1 VGAAKQALHLP
12 DIFQI
17 DCVEHFTH
25 IRSPHLVIQ
34 NSICIGGTMALPS
47 TRNSKKWIPLAIA
60 AVTSL
65 VVTACGGSADSS
77 SSAASSQGA
86 SPVSL
91 TAVIA
96 APSGIA
102 FYPPIVAQAKGY
114 FDGAIEL
121 TVEPADGSGAGMQQ
135 LLSGQAD
142 ICICSP
148 GPALKA
154 VEEGADLVSVYTL
167 YQSDVF
173 ALQTTLDSGITTAED
188 LRGKVVGVDSL
199 GAGAESWL
207 VPLMSAQGLEAGVDY
222 EILATGPGAAPLTA
236 FERGEIQAYAA
247 AFIDTA
253 VLRLRGAELKQV
265 ELPGSEIFF
274 DAIYVMKKD
283 FVDANPG
290 VIKALGRGSAMAT
303 VFGGSNPKAVLDII
317 GAQYP
322 DEVTDM
328 PFAEA
333 LLAETQSLYALP
345 PSADGQWGFSVP
357 QRHDALIAAF
367 VSQGYLTKP
376 VNSDFFNNEFV
387 TDYNQFDSESL
398 S

>member
-1 VGAAKQALHLP
+1 MSL
-12 DIFQI
+12 
-17 DCVEHFTH
+17 
-25 IRSPHLVIQ
+25 
-34 NSICIGGTMALPS
+34 GGTMTHPS
-47 TRNSKKWIPLAIA
+47 NRISRKWIPLAIA
-60 AVTSL
+60 AVASL
-65 VVTACGGSADSS
+65 VLTACGGSSDSS
-77 SSAASSQGA
+77 DAGGSEGGT
-86 SPVSL
+86 PVSL

-102 FYPPIVAQAKGY
+102 FYPPIVAQANGY
-114 FDGAIEL
+114 FDGAIDL
-121 TVEPADGSGAGMQQ
+121 TVEAADGSGAGMQQ

-173 ALQTTLDSGITTAED
+173 ALQTTPDSGVTTAED
-188 LRGKVVGVDSL
+188 LRGKVIGVDSL

-207 VPLMSAQGLEAGVDY
+207 VPLMSAQGLEPGVDY

-253 VLRLRGAELKQV
+253 VLRLRGAELIQV

-274 DAIYVMKKD
+274 DAVYVMKKE
-283 FVDANPG
+283 FVDANPD

-303 VFGGSNPKAVLDII
+303 VFGASDPKAVLDII

-345 PSADGQWGFSVP
+345 SSADGQWGYSVP

-376 VNSDFFNNEFV
+376 VSSDFFDNEFV
-387 TDYNQFDSESL
+387 PDYNQFDSASL

>member
-1 VGAAKQALHLP
+1 MTTSATRTTPRWLP
-12 DIFQI
+12 M
-17 DCVEHFTH
+17 
-25 IRSPHLVIQ
+25 
-34 NSICIGGTMALPS
+34 G
-47 TRNSKKWIPLAIA
+47 IA
-60 AVTSL
+60 AAAAAL
-65 VVTACGGSADSS
+65 ILAACGGSADTSS
-77 SSAASSQGA
+77 TDTSEGTTPAA
-86 SPVSL
+86 L

-102 FYPPIVAQAKGY
+102 FYPPIVAQAQGY
-114 FDGAIEL
+114 FDGAIDL
-121 TVEPADGSGAGMQQ
+121 TVEAADGSGAGMQQ

-173 ALQTTLDSGITTAED
+173 ALQTTAETGVTTAED
-188 LRGKVVGVDSL
+188 LRGKVIGVDSV

-253 VLRLRGAELKQV
+253 VLRLRGAELLQV

-274 DAIYVMKKD
+274 DAIYVMKREY
-283 FVDANPG
+283 VEANPG
-290 VIKALGRGSAMAT
+290 VIQALGRGSAMAT
-303 VFGGSNPKAVLDII
+303 VFGGANPSAVLDII

-322 DEVTDM
+322 DEIADM

-345 PSADGQWGFSVP
+345 QSADGQWGYSVP
-357 QRHDALIAAF
+357 DRHDALIAAF
-367 VSQGYLTKP
+367 VSQGYLTQP
-376 VNSDFFNNEFV
+376 VDSDFFDNQFVPEYNEF
-387 TDYNQFDSESL
+387 DSASL

>member
-1 VGAAKQALHLP
+1 MTGRSNRHSRRWLP
-12 DIFQI
+12 
-17 DCVEHFTH
+17 
-25 IRSPHLVIQ
+25 L
-34 NSICIGGTMALPS
+34 G
-47 TRNSKKWIPLAIA
+47 A
-60 AVTSL
+60 AVTVASL
-65 VVTACGGSADSS
+65 ALAACGGTSEPSAGDSS
-77 SSAASSQGA
+77 AGAEPAA
-86 SPVSL
+86 L

-114 FDGAIEL
+114 YDGAIDL
-121 TVEPADGSGAGMQQ
+121 TVEAADGSGAGMQQ

-173 ALQTTLDSGITTAED
+173 ALQTTPETGVTTAED
-188 LRGKVVGVDSL
+188 LRGKVIGVDSL

-253 VLRLRGAELKQV
+253 VLRLRGAELLQV

-274 DAIYVMKKD
+274 DAIYVMKKEY
-283 FVDANPG
+283 VDANPE

-303 VFGGSNPKAVLDII
+303 VYGESDPSGVLEII
-317 GAQYP
+317 GEQYP
-322 DEVTDM
+322 DEVTDL

-345 PSADGQWGFSVP
+345 PGADGQWGYSVP
-357 QRHDALIAAF
+357 ERHDALIAAF
-367 VSQGYLTKP
+367 VDQGYLTEP
-376 VNSDFFNNEFV
+376 VSSDFFDNEFV
-387 TDYNQFDSESL
+387 PAYNEFDPAAL
-398 S
+398 D

>member
-1 VGAAKQALHLP
+1 MKG
-12 DIFQI
+12 
-17 DCVEHFTH
+17 
-25 IRSPHLVIQ
+25 
-34 NSICIGGTMALPS
+34 LPS
-47 TRNSKKWIPLAIA
+47 KRSARYLRLGAVASVAVLALA
-60 AVTSL
+60 
-65 VVTACGGSADSS
+65 ACGGSSDSS
-77 SSAASSQGA
+77 TSGSSAETTPA
-86 SPVSL
+86 VL

-102 FYPPIVAQAKGY
+102 FYPPIVAQTQGY
-114 FDGAIEL
+114 FDGMIDL
-121 TVEPADGSGAGMQQ
+121 TVEAADGSGAGMQQ

-154 VEEGADLVSVYTL
+154 VEGGADLVSVYTL

-173 ALQTTLDSGITTAED
+173 ALQTTAETGVTTAED
-188 LRGKVVGVDSL
+188 LRGKVIGVDSL

-222 EILATGPGAAPLTA
+222 EIFATGPGAAPLTA

-253 VLRLRGAELKQV
+253 VLRLRGVELQLV

-274 DAIYVMKKD
+274 DAIYVMKKEY
-283 FVDANPG
+283 VDANPE
-290 VIKALGRGSAMAT
+290 VIKALGRGTAMAT
-303 VFGGSNPKAVLDII
+303 VYGASNPSGVLEII

-322 DEVTDM
+322 DEIADM

-333 LLAETQSLYALP
+333 LLAETQSLYSLP
-345 PSADGQWGFSVP
+345 PQAEGQWGYSVP
-357 QRHDALIAAF
+357 ERHDALIVAF
-367 VSQGYLTKP
+367 VDQGYLKQP
-376 VNSDFFNNEFV
+376 VSSDFFDNSLV
-387 TDYNQFDSESL
+387 PDYNDFDPASL
-398 S
+398 A